1 MKAIRL
7 IAHPYT
13 VITTFLLIIISGRS
27 ISSIYAL
34 YILLGLTGLAVH
46 AVVAVCGILIL
57 IINYQKYRGSERVVL
72 KPIFNL
78 IGALALALSLFLF
91 FYNDKSNY
99 NIGTFYELVPR
110 ILMGVFGIVLVTF
123 LIDNIS
129 SILKIRHHLIM

>member
-1 MKAIRL
+1 MKAIRF
-7 IAHPYT
+7 IIHPYT
-13 VITTFLLIIISGRS
+13 VITTFLVIIISGRS

-57 IINYQKYRGSERVVL
+57 IINYQKYKGSQRVVL

-99 NIGTFYELVPR
+99 NIGTFYELVPQ
-110 ILMGVFGIVLVTF
+110 ILMGVFAIVLITF
-123 LIDNIS
+123 LIDNVS
-129 SILKIRHHLIM
+129 SILKIRQNLIM